1 MLCRVKHRLVK
12 TTICDE
18 GAKKGLKIFWSFNID
33 FCKNRNLGVFQI
45 RKGLHWGYIKKLPI
59 SQSLFGVFTSNMK
72 PLLTLHLYCFLAVM
86 KGAAGHGRLWE
97 PPARST
103 LFRRG
108 YATTPNY
115 NDNQLFCG
123 GFAVIVSFIS
133 DFVTL
138 TFSSKARS
146 YNRMNPLNLPCW
158 LDAFIYILIHLFEV
172 EVRVVS
178 LSFCVFLVGISFV
191 LSFIFRGKEPLSIWL
206 FFKEKKWRRK
216 F

>member
-18 GAKKGLKIFWSFNID
+18 GAKKGLKIFWSFNIE

-72 PLLTLHLYCFLAVM
+72 PLVTLHLYCFLAVM
-86 KGAAGHGRLWE
+86 KSAAGHGRLWE

-123 GFAVIVSFIS
+123 GFAVIVSLIS

-138 TFSSKARS
+138 TFSLKARS
-146 YNRMNPLNLPCW
+146 YNRMNPLDLPCW
-158 LDAFIYILIHLFEV
+158 WGVFIYLLFYLFGLELW
-172 EVRVVS
+172 VVS
-178 LSFCVFLVGISFV
+178 LSFCVFLVGIYFV
-191 LSFIFRGKEPLSIWL
+191 LSFFFRGEGTVRYWII
-206 FFKEKKWRRK
+206 F
-216 F
+216 